1 MRRHHIT
8 TATILL
14 TGFVSTI
21 FIYFTTQPPAV
32 DPFEEFEGSKRFTRS
47 VEVMGGKMSLV
58 AHDLSKWFS
67 SLWQGQQL
75 AFTVAVIT
83 VVIAAGYYLIASG
96 IENNRGEV
104 PGANNKTVPKS

>member
-1 MRRHHIT
+1 MKRSSIA

-14 TGFVSTI
+14 IGFSSTI
-21 FIYFTTQPPAV
+21 AIYITAQPPSAN
-32 DPFEEFEGSKRFTRS
+32 PFEEFEGSKRFTRS

-75 AFTVAVIT
+75 AFTVAIIT
-83 VVIAAGYYLIASG
+83 VVIATAYYLIASG
-96 IENNRGEV
+96 IENNRAEV
-104 PGANNKTVPKS
+104 QSDTINKPEC

>member
-1 MRRHHIT
+1 MKRHSIA

-14 TGFVSTI
+14 TGFASSI
-21 FIYFTTQPPAV
+21 AIYITAQTPSAN
-32 DPFEEFEGSKRFTRS
+32 PFEEFEGSKRFTRS

-67 SLWQGQQL
+67 SLWLGQQL

-83 VVIAAGYYLIASG
+83 VVIAVAYYLIASC
-96 IENNRGEV
+96 IENNRDEV
-104 PGANNKTVPKS
+104 PLDTINKTDC